1 MFAQVKIFVGA
12 SQSYAANDPNVR
24 MFNDNKVAKIFS
36 ASSFRRR
43 AGVEGL
49 RELLQLLPLYCDDML
64 SNAEFM
70 EETRHADLVVGELY
84 YLCGSLVADKLS
96 LPLVM
101 ISAASLA
108 SPTSI
113 ALGLPSPPSYVP
125 QWDVALSDEFN
136 FVDRVQNVLKR
147 MILYMIYIYDL
158 CPMYAEI
165 KAKHNITPNK
175 TIQDTLSRADLIIG
189 QMDFMLEPPRPLLPT
204 WMLCLR
210 PERLPPPEQIAGHS
224 SCGSIPSQSAKPLPN
239 ELDQFMQKAGNEGV
253 ILVAFGSNPRGIEEA
268 SLQMMAAAFSKLP
281 QKDLRFAES
290 VNLETTSA
298 EEFVS
303 LIHKV
308 LTQSSYRESA
318 ARISN
323 TIKRLPR
330 TPVKEAADW
339 VEYTQAQGGLQ
350 YLRPRGLDLPFY
362 QLYLLDILFVAFVIL
377 VVGLFDIRF
386 LLKAILKC
394 LLGSSNKEK
403 VN

>member
-1 MFAQVKIFVGA
+1 MICSPFFA
-12 SQSYAANDPNVR
+12 
-24 MFNDNKVAKIFS
+24 
-36 ASSFRRR
+36 
-43 AGVEGL
+43 
-49 RELLQLLPLYCDDML
+49 
-64 SNAEFM
+64 
-70 EETRHADLVVGELY
+70 
-84 YLCGSLVADKLS
+84 
-96 LPLVM
+96 
-101 ISAASLA
+101 
-108 SPTSI
+108 
-113 ALGLPSPPSYVP
+113 
-125 QWDVALSDEFN
+125 
-136 FVDRVQNVLKR
+136 
-147 MILYMIYIYDL
+147 
-158 CPMYAEI
+158 
-165 KAKHNITPNK
+165 
-175 TIQDTLSRADLIIG
+175 
-189 QMDFMLEPPRPLLPT
+189 
-204 WMLCLR
+204 
-210 PERLPPPEQIAGHS
+210 
-224 SCGSIPSQSAKPLPN
+224 
-239 ELDQFMQKAGNEGV
+239 DQFDNARIAKRVG
-253 ILVAFGSNPRGIEEA
+253 
-268 SLQMMAAAFSKLP
+268 
-281 QKDLRFAES
+281 FAET

-377 VVGLFDIRF
+377 VVGLFVIRF